1 LVKRLY
7 DPGTVE
13 AADLIEGR
21 IEPHYAKTLT
31 RLLAAHAIAEKLT
44 AVGYQRA
51 LEIIGDATLRPTL
64 EKNLAEERKHARLVY
79 QILEQLGTS
88 EAHADRSMIPL
99 MKSPSF
105 AAPRHFAEHPADA
118 LELLMAS
125 LSLDVTGLL
134 MIGVNYRESS
144 YAPHR
149 RAAEII
155 LAEEEDH
162 ESFASAQLREATDRF
177 GVERVNTALREWI
190 PRAVNFFGPPGSGFT
205 FDCIRYGLKACDN
218 GELAEMYLTMLE
230 RRVDQAGLMMPR
242 LSTGY
247 PHTLA

>member
-1 LVKRLY
+1 MKRLY
-7 DPGTVE
+7 TPGAIE
-13 AADLIEGR
+13 AADVIEGR
-21 IEPHYAKTLT
+21 VEPHYAKILM

-51 LEIIGDATLRPTL
+51 GENVSDPELLAAI
-64 EKNLAEERKHARLVY
+64 EKNLSEERKHARLIY

-88 EAHADRSMIPL
+88 ETHADRSMVPA
-99 MKSPSF
+99 MKLPSF
-105 AAPRHFAEHPADA
+105 EAPRHFAENPGNA

-144 YAPHR
+144 YAPHQ

-155 LAEEEDH
+155 LDEEEDH
-162 ESFASAQLREATDRF
+162 DTFAAGQLREAAERF
-177 GVERVNTALREWI
+177 GADRVNAGLRQWL

-205 FDCIRYGLKACDN
+205 FDCLRYGLKARDN
-218 GELAEMYLTMLE
+218 GELAEMYLAMIE
-230 RRVDQAGLMMPR
+230 RRLGQAGLEMPR
-242 LSTGY
+242 LSSVY
-247 PHTLA
+247 PHTLI

>member
-1 LVKRLY
+1 MKRLY
-7 DPGTVE
+7 APGAIE
-13 AADLIEGR
+13 AADVIEGR
-21 IEPHYAKTLT
+21 VEAHYAKILT

-51 LEIIGDATLRPTL
+51 LETTGDVELRAAIA
-64 EKNLAEERKHARLVY
+64 KNLAEERKHARLIY
-79 QILEQLGTS
+79 QILEQIGIS
-88 EAHADRSMIPL
+88 ETHADRSMIPA

-105 AAPRHFAEHPADA
+105 EAPRRFAETPGDA

-134 MIGVNYRESS
+134 IIGVNYRESS

-155 LAEEEDH
+155 LDEEEDH
-162 ESFASAQLREATDRF
+162 DTFATGQLREAADRL
-177 GVERVNTALREWI
+177 GADRVNAGLREWL

-205 FDCIRYGLKACDN
+205 FDCLRYGLKARDN

-230 RRVDQAGLMMPR
+230 RRVAQAGLEMPR
-242 LSTGY
+242 LTSVY
-247 PHTLA
+247 PHTLI

>member
-1 LVKRLY
+1 VKRLY
-7 DPGTVE
+7 EPGTIE
-13 AADLIEGR
+13 AADLLEGR
-21 IEPHYAKTLT
+21 VEPHYVKTLT

-44 AVGYQRA
+44 AVGYQLA
-51 LEIIGDATLRPTL
+51 LENISDDHLRPTI

-79 QILEQLGTS
+79 QILGQIGTS
-88 EAHADRSMIPL
+88 ETNADRSMIPA

-118 LELLMAS
+118 LDLLMAS

-144 YAPHR
+144 YAPHC

-155 LAEEEDH
+155 LDEEEDH
-162 ESFASAQLREATDRF
+162 ENFASAELHDAVDRF
-177 GVERVNTALREWI
+177 GAVKVNAAIREWL

-205 FDCIRYGLKACDN
+205 FDCLRYGLKARDN
-218 GELAEMYLTMLE
+218 GEVAEMYLTLIE
-230 RRVDQAGLMMPR
+230 RRLDQAGLEMPR
-242 LSTGY
+242 LTPVY

>member
-1 LVKRLY
+1 VKRLY
-7 DPGTVE
+7 APGAIE
-13 AADLIEGR
+13 AADVIEGR
-21 IEPHYAKTLT
+21 VEPHYTKILM

-51 LEIIGDATLRPTL
+51 LETVGDADLRATI
-64 EKNLAEERKHARLVY
+64 EKNLAEERKHARLIY

-88 EAHADRSMIPL
+88 EAHADRSMIPA

-105 AAPRHFAEHPADA
+105 EAPRHFAENAGDA

-144 YAPHR
+144 YAPHQ

-155 LAEEEDH
+155 LDEEEDH
-162 ESFASAQLREATDRF
+162 DTFAAGQLREAADRF
-177 GVERVNTALREWI
+177 GIDRVNAALREWL

-205 FDCIRYGLKACDN
+205 FDCIRYGLKARDN
-218 GELAEMYLTMLE
+218 GELAEMYLAMLE
-230 RRVDQAGLMMPR
+230 RRFEQAGLELPH
-242 LSTGY
+242 LTSIY
-247 PHTLA
+247 PHALI

>member
-1 LVKRLY
+1 MRPLY
-7 DPGTVE
+7 APGAIE
-13 AADLIEGR
+13 AADVIEGR
-21 IEPHYAKTLT
+21 VEPHYTKILK

-44 AVGYQRA
+44 AVGYHRA
-51 LEIIGDATLRPTL
+51 LENIDEPNLRATL

-88 EAHADRSMIPL
+88 EAHADRSMIPA

-105 AAPRHFAEHPADA
+105 EAPRHFAENAGDA
-118 LELLMAS
+118 LDLLMAS

-134 MIGVNYRESS
+134 IIGVNYRESS

-155 LAEEEDH
+155 LDEEEDH
-162 ESFASAQLREATDRF
+162 DRFAAGQLREAVDRF
-177 GVERVNTALREWI
+177 GADRVNAGLREWL

-205 FDCIRYGLKACDN
+205 FDCLRYGLKARDN
-218 GELAEMYLTMLE
+218 GEVAEMYLTLIE
-230 RRVDQAGLMMPR
+230 RRLDQAGLEMPR
-242 LSTGY
+242 LTPVY
-247 PHTLA
+247 PHTLV

>member
-1 LVKRLY
+1 VKRLY
-7 DPGTVE
+7 APDAIE
-13 AADLIEGR
+13 AADVIEGR
-21 IEPHYAKTLT
+21 VPPHYTKILT

-51 LEIIGDATLRPTL
+51 LENINDANLRPAL

-79 QILEQLGTS
+79 QILERLGIS
-88 EAHADRSMIPL
+88 ETNADRSMIPM

-105 AAPRHFAEHPADA
+105 AAPRHFAETPGDA
-118 LELLMAS
+118 LDLLMAS

-134 MIGVNYRESS
+134 IIGVNYRESS

-155 LAEEEDH
+155 LDEEEDH
-162 ESFASAQLREATDRF
+162 DTFAAGQLREAVDRF
-177 GVERVNTALREWI
+177 GPDRVNTGLREWL

-205 FDCIRYGLKACDN
+205 FDCLRYGLKACDN

-230 RRVDQAGLMMPR
+230 RRVDQAGLEMPR
-242 LSTGY
+242 LTSVY
-247 PHTLA
+247 PHTLI